1 MYIRAT
7 DSSVK
12 IGRMNL
18 ELTYTRANSPANA
31 KNIWFTKKNGSSCGI
46 VIIYVMSIILYL
58 YLI

>member
-18 ELTYTRANSPANA
+18 ELTYTRTNSPANA

-46 VIIYVMSIILYL
+46 VII
-58 YLI
+58 LIMYIHHS

>member
-7 DSSVK
+7 DSSVN

-46 VIIYVMSIILYL
+46 ILF
-58 YLI
+58 LI